1 MKILLTF
8 FVLLFSSS
16 VLAGDDLTGKKI
28 FCKAKLVDKDL
39 MYAAGIIFRGTDYLG
54 YYFQTSIDEKKYF
67 VLKYKTSPMLIK
79 IYNPGG
85 EHIFDID
92 RKNLGITFHK
102 ELYSKN
108 DFNEGDCKIT
118 KENVSLLID
127 DYFKEIIGDNLI

>member
-1 MKILLTF
+1 MKILLTL
-8 FVLLFSSS
+8 FVLLFSSFAY
-16 VLAGDDLTGKKI
+16 AGDDLTGKKI
-28 FCKAKLVDKDL
+28 FCKAKLIDKDL

-67 VLKYKTSPMLIK
+67 HVRYKTTPVLIK

-118 KENVSLLID
+118 KEDVSLLMD
-127 DYFKEIIGDNLI
+127 DYFKEITGDNLI